1 MYAIIKDGGRQYRVQ
16 EGQEVDVDYRDAS
29 KGDQIKFD
37 QVLAVSASDGLQLG
51 RPIVE
56 GASVIAEV
64 LGARMGKKIVVQ
76 KIRRRKNTRTKN
88 GHRQL
93 YTRIRIDKIEP

>member
-1 MYAIIKDGGRQYRVQ
+1 MYAIIRDGGRQYRVQ

>member
-51 RPIVE
+51 RPIVPSRYILTLPSKVHCT
-56 GASVIAEV
+56 A
-64 LGARMGKKIVVQ
+64 
-76 KIRRRKNTRTKN
+76 
-88 GHRQL
+88 
-93 YTRIRIDKIEP
+93 D

>member
-56 GASVIAEV
+56 GASVLAEV

>member
-1 MYAIIKDGGRQYRVQ
+1 MYAIIRDGGRQYRVQ

-56 GASVIAEV
+56 GASVLAEV